1 MEFAISPNSGYVP
14 GEPNCFDFHH
24 LKKKERISFVLK
36 GLVRIEEMPPTT
48 YVMQLCQLNL
58 RNDAMVHLSGESM
71 ESLDDN
77 IGVDHVMC
85 SRLIGR
91 GGKSYP

>member
-1 MEFAISPNSGYVP
+1 MGGFFKLGSSS
-14 GEPNCFDFHH
+14 
-24 LKKKERISFVLK
+24 L
-36 GLVRIEEMPPTT
+36 
-48 YVMQLCQLNL
+48 
-58 RNDAMVHLSGESM
+58 DAMVHLSGESM

-91 GGKSYP
+91 GGKSYPKLTKTYS

>member
-1 MEFAISPNSGYVP
+1 
-14 GEPNCFDFHH
+14 
-24 LKKKERISFVLK
+24 
-36 GLVRIEEMPPTT
+36 
-48 YVMQLCQLNL
+48 
-58 RNDAMVHLSGESM
+58 MVHLSGESM

-91 GGKSYP
+91 GGTDQSLKYHFLTDLE